1 MKYSLCFLVFLIIA
15 LRTNADLREII
26 AKGQS
31 VEEFRRAVVAL
42 RERYVKFH
50 NGEEKFV
57 LPEELQMFNL
67 AHPPWICQPYV
78 RPPPDVYLE
87 KMRKLAAE
95 ERKERE
101 EFEVVGEEN
110 KRSAENENEE
120 GQPMSKTKRKKME
133 KKAQKD
139 RWKTMNQMKTDYQSC
154 SAEECN
160 NPCSKKCESL
170 LCRRC
175 CKTKS
180 ETQILI
186 CEAHKIYVRSLKD
199 GKGVD
204 TRDS

>member
-1 MKYSLCFLVFLIIA
+1 MFIVLKFDLISH
-15 LRTNADLREII
+15 RTNADLREII

-31 VEEFRRAVVAL
+31 VEEFRGAVVAL
-42 RERYVKFH
+42 RERYLKFH
-50 NGEEKFV
+50 NREEEFV
-57 LPEELQMFNL
+57 IPEELKMFNL
-67 AHPPWICQPYV
+67 ALPPWICQPYV

-87 KMRKLAAE
+87 KMRKLAEE

-101 EFEVVGEEN
+101 RIEGEEN
-110 KRSAENENEE
+110 KRSAENDNEE

-139 RWKTMNQMKTDYQSC
+139 NWKKMNQMKINYQTC

-170 LCRRC
+170 LCRSC

-186 CEAHKIYVRSLKD
+186 CEAHKIYVRSLKE
-199 GKGVD
+199 GKDVD